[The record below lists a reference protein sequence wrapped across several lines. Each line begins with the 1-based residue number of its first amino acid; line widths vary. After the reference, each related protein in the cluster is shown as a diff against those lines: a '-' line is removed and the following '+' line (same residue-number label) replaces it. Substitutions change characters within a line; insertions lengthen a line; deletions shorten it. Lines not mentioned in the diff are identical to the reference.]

1 MAQITPDGAYISTKV
16 GDHLLRWCP
25 ELVPTMKKVYAD
37 KKARTQDAA
46 EAFVRAFP
54 QEVEVVEISSGKEFQ
69 STIP

>member
-1 MAQITPDGAYISTKV
+1 
-16 GDHLLRWCP
+16 
-25 ELVPTMKKVYAD
+25 MKKVYAD